1 MAGFLLKNI
10 TSKEGSLMIRYQRL
24 LIILLVALV
33 PIACSTTQ
41 PGQASG
47 ARPEIIFDEI
57 GGIWQPARGVERKS
71 RATIPDGQR
80 YQASGPYQ
88 VNIREI
94 PANERRP
101 ANLDGMEYRRG
112 GGRMESPLPDEV
124 MDKLRDDS
132 RFLRAN
138 PRVQDPVADSAPALA
153 PATAG
158 DGFASMDLEDCCGGG
173 GSVPPDPEL
182 AAGPNHLIAVVN
194 VAFEIYDTDGVS
206 LVGPTT
212 FASFFAS
219 DPNCTGEFD
228 PNANYDESEDRFIL
242 GIDGDG
248 TDYCIAVSQTGDP
261 TGSWYLYSFQ
271 TASKRDF
278 FDYPHLGVGHDAI
291 YMGANMFGPRSFKE
305 GRIWAIEKSA
315 LYAGNA
321 PSVVSFG
328 IGNDGTPQPM
338 NLHGWNQNTWPLD
351 GVHYILT
358 DGQSFDGQS
367 YGVWSWSNP
376 FAGGNPT
383 KEGEVNLNAATGMT
397 AGMPVD
403 APQLGG
409 GNLQANDWRVQD
421 AEYRD
426 GDIWMSNAMACNPGG
441 GTVNCVRWAQI
452 DPSGPSVVNA
462 GVIGG
467 SGEYR
472 SFPDLA
478 VDACGN
484 MMMGYS
490 KTSSSSNPG
499 VYAVGRDN
507 TGVTQAELTVKA
519 AEAVYDAFDGSPHR
533 WGDYTEMTI
542 SPDGSTFWYL
552 GEYSKDSNFVH
563 GNWGTW
569 VNSFT
574 FGCDGGGGGN
584 TPPVAVIDPP
594 SCTLLSCD
602 FTGSGSNDSE
612 GPISTYDWDFGD
624 GNNSS
629 AADPSHSYA
638 ADGTYNVS
646 LTVTDDGGA
655 SDTAN
660 VSVTVD
666 DGINNPPT
674 AVITMIS
681 CNDADRTCS
690 YDGSGSTDSDGSV
703 SSYAWNF
710 GDGNLGSG
718 ATTNHTYALYGAYT
732 VTLTVTDDGGAQS
745 ENTASESITL
755 TEPVDATTMSVAS
768 LSVDTVNLGG
778 GNKSP
783 RATVLIEDDQGNPV
797 GSVDVFG
804 IFTGDAG
811 GSATGT
817 TNGSGTAVL
826 TSPGTK
832 KGKVN
837 STFCVTDVVDDT
849 LTLTWDGNG
858 LCASN

>member
-1 MAGFLLKNI
+1 MF
-10 TSKEGSLMIRYQRL
+10 RYQRL
-24 LIILLVALV
+24 LLILLVALV
-33 PIACSTTQ
+33 PLACSTTQ
-41 PGQASG
+41 PGQPGG
-47 ARPEIIFDEI
+47 ARPEIIFDNI
-57 GGIWQPARGVERKS
+57 GGVWQPARGIERKS
-71 RATIPDGQR
+71 RPAIPDGQR
-80 YQASGPYQ
+80 YRASGPYQ
-88 VNIREI
+88 VNLREI

-124 MDKLRDDS
+124 MDKLRNDS
-132 RFLRAN
+132 RFLRAT
-138 PRVQDPVADSAPALA
+138 PLIQDPDAGATLAPTLA

-158 DGFASMDLEDCCGGG
+158 TGFASMDLSECCGGG

-182 AAGPNHLIAVVN
+182 AAGPNHVIAVVN
-194 VAFEIYDTDGVS
+194 VALEIYDTSGNS

-212 FASFFAS
+212 FSSFFS
-219 DPNCTGEFD
+219 SVPECTGEFD
-228 PNANYDESEDRFIL
+228 PNANYDESADRFIL

-261 TGSWYLYSFQ
+261 TGNWFLYSFQ

-278 FDYPHLGVGHDAI
+278 FDYPHLGVGDDAI

-321 PSVVSFG
+321 PQVVSFG
-328 IGNDGTPQPM
+328 TGNDGTPQPM
-338 NLHGWNQNTWPLD
+338 NLHGWSQGTWPTD

-367 YGVWSWSNP
+367 YGVWAWSNP
-376 FAGGNPT
+376 FTGGNPV
-383 KEGEVNLNAATGMT
+383 KQGEVNLNAATVMA
-397 AGMPVD
+397 AGLPVD
-403 APQLGG
+403 APQQGG

-467 SGEYR
+467 NGEYR

-478 VDACGN
+478 VDSCGN
-484 MMMGYS
+484 MMIGYS
-490 KTSSSSNPG
+490 KTSASSNPG

-507 TGVTQAELTVKA
+507 SGAIQAELTVKA

-542 SPDGSTFWYL
+542 GPDGSTFWYL

-574 FGCDGGGGGN
+574 FGCDGGGGVN
-584 TPPVAVIDPP
+584 TPPTAVIDPP
-594 SCTLLSCD
+594 SCTLLDCN
-602 FTGSGSNDSE
+602 FTGSSSSDSDGS
-612 GPISTYDWDFGD
+612 ISTYAWDFGD
-624 GNNSS
+624 GNSS
-629 AADPSHSYA
+629 NTANPLNSYA
-638 ADGTYNVS
+638 AEGTYNVS

-660 VSVTVD
+660 LEVTVD
-666 DGINNPPT
+666 DGSNNAPT
-674 AVITMIS
+674 AVITMIN
-681 CNDADRTCS
+681 CTDADKTCS
-690 YDGSGSTDSDGSV
+690 YDGSGSLDSDGSV
-703 SSYAWNF
+703 SSYAWDF

-718 ATTNHTYALYGAYT
+718 VTTSHTYDSFGTYT
-732 VTLTVTDDGGAQS
+732 VSLTVTDNGGAQS
-745 ENTASESITL
+745 TNDASEAITL

-768 LSVDTVNLGG
+768 VFVDTINIGG
-778 GNKSP
+778 GRKSP
-783 RATVLIEDDQGNPV
+783 RATVVIEDDQGNPV
-797 GSVDVFG
+797 GSVDVSGTFS
-804 IFTGDAG
+804 GDAA
-811 GSATGT
+811 GSDTGT
-817 TNGSGTAVL
+817 TNGSGSVVL
-826 TSPGTK
+826 TSPNDK
-832 KGKVN
+832 KGKVKF
-837 STFCVTDVVDDT
+837 TFCVTNVTGSTTLNWVD
-849 LTLTWDGNG
+849 NG
-858 LCASN
+858 VCASN

>member
-1 MAGFLLKNI
+1 M
-10 TSKEGSLMIRYQRL
+10 SKFKRL
-24 LIILLVALV
+24 LVLLMVAVV
-33 PIACSTTQ
+33 PLACTTTQ
-41 PGQASG
+41 TAQQTG
-47 ARPEIIFDEI
+47 ARPEIIFDDI
-57 GGIWQPARGVERKS
+57 GGIWQPARGIERNA
-71 RATIPDGQR
+71 RPAIPDGQR
-80 YQASGPYQ
+80 YRASGPYQ
-88 VNIREI
+88 VNLRAI

-112 GGRMESPLPDEV
+112 GGRMDSPLPDEV
-124 MDKLRDDS
+124 MDRLRDDS

-138 PRVQDPVADSAPALA
+138 PLVQDPATASALA
-153 PATAG
+153 SVQAASTAG
-158 DGFASMDLEDCCGGG
+158 TGFASMDLEECCGGG

-194 VAFEIYDTDGVS
+194 VAFEVYDTNGVS

-212 FASFFAS
+212 FASFFS
-219 DPNCTGEFD
+219 SVPECTGEFD
-228 PNANYDESEDRFIL
+228 PNANYDESADRFIL

-261 TGSWYLYSFQ
+261 TGNWFLYSFQ
-271 TASKRDF
+271 TATKRDF
-278 FDYPHLGVGHDAI
+278 FDYPHLGVGDDAI

-305 GRIWAIEKSA
+305 GRIWAIEKNA
-315 LYAGNA
+315 LYTGNT
-321 PSVVSFG
+321 PTVVSFG

-338 NLHGWNQNTWPLD
+338 NLHGWNQGSWPTD

-367 YGVWSWSNP
+367 YGVWAWSNP
-376 FAGGNPT
+376 FTGGNPV
-383 KEGEVNLNAATGMT
+383 KQGEVNLNAATGTT
-397 AGMPVD
+397 AGLPVD
-403 APQLGG
+403 APQQGG

-452 DPSGPSVVNA
+452 DPTGPSVVNA

-490 KTSSSSNPG
+490 KTSASTNPG

-507 TGVTQAELTVKA
+507 TGAIQSELTVKA

-552 GEYSKDSNFVH
+552 GEYSKNSNFVN

-574 FGCDGGGGGN
+574 FGCDGGGGN
-584 TPPVAVIDPP
+584 TPPVAIIDPP
-594 SCTLLSCD
+594 SCTLLDCD
-602 FTGSGSNDSE
+602 FVGSNSSDSD
-612 GPISTYDWDFGD
+612 GTITSYAWDFGD
-624 GNNSS
+624 GNSS
-629 AADPSHSYA
+629 NAIGPAHSYA
-638 ADGTYNVS
+638 SAGTYNVS

-655 SDTAN
+655 SDTATT
-660 VSVTVD
+660 SVTVD
-666 DGINNPPT
+666 DGINNLPT

-681 CNDADRTCS
+681 CSNATRTCD
-690 YDGSGSTDSDGSV
+690 YDGSGSSDSDGSV
-703 SSYAWNF
+703 SSYAWDF
-710 GDGNLGSG
+710 GDGSTGSG
-718 ATTNHTYALYGAYT
+718 VATSHTYANYGSYT
-732 VTLTVTDDGGAQS
+732 VSLTVTDNDGAQS
-745 ENTASESITL
+745 TNNASETITL
-755 TEPVDATTMSVAS
+755 TDPGDATTMSVAS
-768 LSVDTVNLGG
+768 IFVDTINRGG
-778 GNKSP
+778 GSKSP
-783 RATVLIEDDQGNPV
+783 RATVVIEDNLGNPV
-797 GSVDVFG
+797 GSVDVSG
-804 IFTGDAG
+804 TFTGDAPG
-811 GSATGT
+811 TDTGSTD
-817 TNGSGTAVL
+817 GSGSVVL
-826 TSPGTK
+826 TSSATK
-832 KGKVN
+832 KGKV
-837 STFCVTDVVDDT
+837 SFTFCVTDVSGSPT
-849 LTLTWDGNG
+849 LSWDGTEE